1 MAPYMNGDIVDPSQG
16 KTEPAYPITSLGL
29 DKYFTYHSHG
39 EDGLSNSLRAKVDL
53 KAGQLIAYITTHT
66 PLKKPAWSSVQ
77 TGPNSHIEL
86 NSPMLYIN
94 HSCSPNVE
102 FRMVSPGADGKYP
115 SATEYPIREGE
126 PVPTA
131 GENGVAGELRV
142 VADRDL
148 KAGEDLS
155 FFYPSTEW
163 NMGKPF
169 KCLCDA
175 PKDIC
180 LGQISGAEGVDRE
193 VLKKYSINPHISA
206 MLK

>member
-1 MAPYMNGDIVDPSQG
+1 MAPYLNGDIVDPSQG
-16 KTEPAYPITSLGL
+16 KTEPAYPISSQGL

-102 FRMVSPGADGKYP
+102 
-115 SATEYPIREGE
+115 

-131 GENGVAGELRV
+131 GDYGVAGELRV

-148 KAGEDLS
+148 KAGDDLS

-163 NMGKPF
+163 DMGKPF
-169 KCLCDA
+169 ECLCDA

-180 LGQISGAEGVDRE
+180 LGMISGAKGVDRE
-193 VLKKYSINPHISA
+193 VLKKYQVNPHILE

>member
-1 MAPYMNGDIVDPSQG
+1 MAPFMNGDIVDPSQG
-16 KTEPAYPITSLGL
+16 KTEPAYPITSQGL

-39 EDGLSNSLRAKVDL
+39 EDGLSNSLRAIVDL

-66 PLKKPAWSSVQ
+66 PLKAPAWSSVQ

-94 HSCSPNVE
+94 HSCAPNVE
-102 FRMVSPGADGKYP
+102 FRMVSPDAGGNYP
-115 SATEYPIREGE
+115 SASAYPTREGE
-126 PVPTA
+126 PAPFA
-131 GENGVAGELRV
+131 GDYGVAGELRV
-142 VADRDL
+142 AGDRDL

-163 NMGKPF
+163 DMGKPF

-175 PKDIC
+175 PKDVC
-180 LGQISGAEGVDRE
+180 LGEISGAKAVDRE
-193 VLKKYSINPHISA
+193 VLKKYQVNPHILK
-206 MLK
+206 ML

>member
-1 MAPYMNGDIVDPSQG
+1 MAPFLNGDIVDPSQR
-16 KTEPAYPITSLGL
+16 KTEPVYPITSLGL

-77 TGPNSHIEL
+77 TGLNSHIEL

-102 FRMVSPGADGKYP
+102 FRMVSPDVDGKYP
-115 SATEYPIREGE
+115 SATDYPIREGE

-131 GENGVAGELRV
+131 GDHGVAGELRV
-142 VADRDL
+142 VANRDL

-169 KCLCDA
+169 ECLCDA
-175 PKDIC
+175 PKEVC
-180 LGQISGAEGVDRE
+180 LGQISGAEGVDGE
-193 VLKKYSINPHISA
+193 VLKKYQINPHISA

>member
-1 MAPYMNGDIVDPSQG
+1 MAPFMNGDIVDPSQG
-16 KTEPAYPITSLGL
+16 KTEPAFPITSQGL

-53 KAGQLIAYITTHT
+53 KAGQLIAYITSHT
-66 PLKKPAWSSVQ
+66 PQKAPAWSSVQ
-77 TGPNSHIEL
+77 TGHNSHIEL

-102 FRMVSPGADGKYP
+102 FRMVSPDADGNYP
-115 SATEYPIREGE
+115 SASAYPTREGE
-126 PVPTA
+126 PAPVA
-131 GENGVAGELRV
+131 GDYGVAGELRV
-142 VADRDL
+142 TESRDL

-163 NMGKPF
+163 DMGKPF

-175 PKDIC
+175 PKNVC
-180 LGQISGAEGVDRE
+180 LGEISGAKAVDRE
-193 VLKKYSINPHISA
+193 VLKKYQINPHILK
-206 MLK
+206 ML

>member
-1 MAPYMNGDIVDPSQG
+1 MAPFLNGDIVDPSQG
-16 KTEPAYPITSLGL
+16 KTEPAYPITTLGL

-102 FRMVSPGADGKYP
+102 FRMVSPDADGKYP
-115 SATEYPIREGE
+115 SAADCPTREGE

-131 GENGVAGELRV
+131 GEHGVAGELRV

-175 PKDIC
+175 PKDVC

-193 VLKKYSINPHISA
+193 VLKKYQINPHIA
-206 MLK
+206 EMLK

>member
-1 MAPYMNGDIVDPSQG
+1 MAPFMNGDIVDPSQG
-16 KTEPAYPITSLGL
+16 KTEPAFPITSQGL

-66 PLKKPAWSSVQ
+66 PQKAPAWSSVQ

-102 FRMVSPGADGKYP
+102 FRMVSPDADGNYP
-115 SATEYPIREGE
+115 SASAYPIREGE
-126 PVPTA
+126 PAPVS
-131 GENGVAGELRV
+131 GDYGVAGELR
-142 VADRDL
+142 
-148 KAGEDLS
+148 GEDLS

-163 NMGKPF
+163 DMGKPF

-175 PKDIC
+175 PKDVC
-180 LGQISGAEGVDRE
+180 LGEISGAKAVDRE
-193 VLKKYSINPHISA
+193 VLKKYQVNPHILK
-206 MLK
+206 ML

>member
-1 MAPYMNGDIVDPSQG
+1 MAPFMNGDIVDPSQG
-16 KTEPAYPITSLGL
+16 KTEPAFPITSQGL

-66 PLKKPAWSSVQ
+66 PQKAPAWSSVQ

-102 FRMVSPGADGKYP
+102 FRMVTPDAEGKYP
-115 SATEYPIREGE
+115 SASAYPIREGE
-126 PVPTA
+126 PAPVA
-131 GENGVAGELRV
+131 GDYGVAGELRV
-142 VADRDL
+142 SESRDL

-163 NMGKPF
+163 DMGKPF

-175 PKDIC
+175 PKDVC
-180 LGQISGAEGVDRE
+180 LGEISGAKAVDRE
-193 VLKKYSINPHISA
+193 VLKKYQINPHILK
-206 MLK
+206 ML

>member
-1 MAPYMNGDIVDPSQG
+1 MAPFMNGDIVDPSQG
-16 KTEPAYPITSLGL
+16 KTEPAFPITSQGL

-66 PLKKPAWSSVQ
+66 PQKAPAWSSVQ

-94 HSCSPNVE
+94 PSCSPNVE
-102 FRMVSPGADGKYP
+102 FRMVSPDADGKYP
-115 SATEYPIREGE
+115 SASSYPIREGE
-126 PVPTA
+126 PAPVA
-131 GENGVAGELRV
+131 GDYGVAGELRV
-142 VADRDL
+142 SESRDL

-163 NMGKPF
+163 DMGKPF

-175 PKDIC
+175 PKDVC
-180 LGQISGAEGVDRE
+180 LGEISGAKAVDRE
-193 VLKKYSINPHISA
+193 VLKKYQINPHILK
-206 MLK
+206 ML

>member
-1 MAPYMNGDIVDPSQG
+1 MAPFMNGDIVDPSQG
-16 KTEPAYPITSLGL
+16 KTEPAFPITSQGL

-66 PLKKPAWSSVQ
+66 PQKAPAWSSVQ

-102 FRMVSPGADGKYP
+102 FHMVSPDAEGKYP
-115 SATEYPIREGE
+115 SASAYPIREGE
-126 PVPTA
+126 PAPVA
-131 GENGVAGELRV
+131 GDYGVAGELRV
-142 VADRDL
+142 SESRDL

-163 NMGKPF
+163 DMGKPF

-175 PKDIC
+175 PKDVC
-180 LGQISGAEGVDRE
+180 LGEISGAKAVDRE
-193 VLKKYSINPHISA
+193 VLKKYQINPHILK
-206 MLK
+206 ML